1 MSTTTSP
8 ATLPSTTPTEPRPA
22 GSPLTGPSDDR
33 LVISVEEAA
42 QRLDIG
48 RTLFFELI
56 RAGRIRTIRVGRLP
70 KVPVESLRDFVE
82 RQSISETTE
91 PR

>member
-8 ATLPSTTPTEPRPA
+8 AAQPSTTAAEPGRA
-22 GSPLTGPSDDR
+22 GSTLAGRSDDK
-33 LVISVEEAA
+33 LLISVEEAA

-56 RAGRIRTIRVGRLP
+56 RSGRIRTIRVGRVR
-70 KVPVESLRDFVE
+70 KVPVESLRDVVE
-82 RQSISETTE
+82 QQSGSEATD